1 MSKCETDAGVDVSNS
16 PVGSLPRDQSGRP
29 APSGGSRSQAV
40 AVEELYR
47 TYWKDLCQ
55 QLRRAFGSGPPEPE
69 DVAQAAFARFA
80 ELGEAVQVRNP
91 RALLLVTA
99 RNIVLDHKRRN
110 GRHAAYARSMQAEL
124 LNAGQDD
131 ISPERALLD
140 MERLEIVR
148 RAIDQLPHKQKVVLS
163 LHRHRGYTYQQIVK
177 ETGWSYGDVYRQ
189 MESALASLSA
199 ALKN

>member
-1 MSKCETDAGVDVSNS
+1 MSNS
-16 PVGSLPRDQSGRP
+16 PVGSLPIDQGGRP
-29 APSGGSRSQAV
+29 AAPANGRTIS
-40 AVEELYR
+40 VEELYR
-47 TYWKDLCQ
+47 IYWKDLCQ
-55 QLRRAFGSGPPEPE
+55 QVRRAFGSGPPEPE
-69 DVAQAAFARFA
+69 DVAQAVFARFA
-80 ELGEAVQVRNP
+80 ELGDAVQVRNP

-110 GRHAAYARSMQAEL
+110 GRHAAYARSMHAEL
-124 LNAGQDD
+124 LAAGQDD

-148 RAIDQLPHKQKVVLS
+148 RAIEHLPHKQKVVLS

-189 MESALASLSA
+189 MEAALVSLSA
-199 ALKN
+199 ALKR